1 MYILNRIPSD
11 HVDCVI
17 TSPPYNMNL
26 WIRNG
31 QYCSCQMLKEFST
44 GYNGF
49 ADNLTYK
56 PDFRVEIR
64 PKRLLGL
71 KKVPFSTVTLLE
83 TSFYDQCQ

>member
-1 MYILNRIPSD
+1 
-11 HVDCVI
+11 
-17 TSPPYNMNL
+17 
-26 WIRNG
+26 
-31 QYCSCQMLKEFST
+31 MLKEFST
-44 GYNGF
+44 EYNGL

-83 TSFYDQCQ
+83 TSFYDQYQ